1 MNWLQF
7 IWIILY
13 YIVCIYYEKICMD
26 WNMHQTNRI
35 KKISELIY
43 EYDLIQSKND
53 ACMHYLILETLI

>member
-1 MNWLQF
+1 
-7 IWIILY
+7 
-13 YIVCIYYEKICMD
+13 
-26 WNMHQTNRI
+26 MHQTNRI